1 VLVVDDERRS
11 GKQLARVLA
20 RAGYRCTLTGTIEDA
35 GAQLRS
41 GSYDLIICDIGLR
54 DESGQLLT
62 PQLDATAALVIGELD
77 DAMLAERA
85 ARLGADGYV
94 VRPFSPH
101 EVLIATVGALGRRRA
116 GTGTTG
122 EQLAE
127 QEETV
132 RRLCLAVEGE
142 DPEAAPLLSRMSGYC
157 WHIGRELELDLETCD
172 LLRVAS
178 LMHDVGNVGVPREIL
193 HKPGSLRRAERAAM
207 ERHAELGYRIL
218 AGTRVRLLEL
228 ASTIAWTHHERVDGS
243 GYPRGLDGSAIPVE
257 GRIAAVADVFAALTH
272 DRVHRPRRSRA
283 EAHELMREGRGTTFD
298 PDVLDAFFA
307 ADERLAAG
315 LPPASPGPRP
325 AAAGKERGALSPRER
340 QVLQL
345 AADGHSALDI
355 ADALFLSPGTVKTHF
370 QRIYAKLGARERA
383 AAVATGLRR
392 GLIE

>member
-1 VLVVDDERRS
+1 MLVVDDERKS
-11 GKQLARVLA
+11 GEQLARVLA
-20 RAGYRCTLTGTIEDA
+20 RAGYRCTLAGTIEDA
-35 GAQLRS
+35 GAHLRS
-41 GSYDLIICDIGLR
+41 ASYDLIICDIGLR
-54 DESGQLLT
+54 DESGHLLA

-85 ARLGADGYV
+85 AQLGADGYV

-116 GTGTTG
+116 ATGTSG
-122 EQLAE
+122 AQLSE

-157 WHIGRELELDLETCD
+157 WHIGRALELDLETCD

-178 LMHDVGNVGVPREIL
+178 LMHDVGNVAVPREIL
-193 HKPGSLRRAERAAM
+193 HKPGALTPAERAVM
-207 ERHAELGYRIL
+207 ERHAEVGYRIL
-218 AGTRVRLLEL
+218 AGTRMPLLEL
-228 ASTIAWTHHERVDGS
+228 ASTIALTHHERV
-243 GYPRGLDGSAIPVE
+243 DGSAIPVE

-272 DRVHRPRRSRA
+272 DRAHRPRRSRA
-283 EAHELMREGRGTTFD
+283 EAHEHMRDGRGTAFD
-298 PDVLDAFFA
+298 PDVLDAFLA
-307 ADERLAAG
+307 ADEQLAAV
-315 LPPASPGPRP
+315 PPAGPGPPP
-325 AAAGKERGALSPRER
+325 AAAVRERGALSPRER

-345 AADGHSALDI
+345 AADGHSAQDI

-370 QRIYAKLGARERA
+370 QRIYAKLGARDRA
-383 AAVATGLRR
+383 AAVATGMRR

>member
-1 VLVVDDERRS
+1 MLVVDDERKS
-11 GKQLARVLA
+11 GEQLARVLA
-20 RAGYRCTLTGTIEDA
+20 RAGYRCTLAGTIEDA
-35 GAQLRS
+35 GTHLRS
-41 GSYDLIICDIGLR
+41 ASYDLIICDIGLR
-54 DESGQLLT
+54 DESGHLLA

-85 ARLGADGYV
+85 AQLGADGYV

-116 GTGTTG
+116 GTGTSSA
-122 EQLAE
+122 QLAE

-157 WHIGRELELDLETCD
+157 WQIGRELELDLETCD

-178 LMHDVGNVGVPREIL
+178 LMHDVGNVAVPREIL
-193 HKPGSLRRAERAAM
+193 HKPGALTPAERAAM
-207 ERHAELGYRIL
+207 ERHAELGHRIL
-218 AGTRVRLLEL
+218 AGTRMRLLEL
-228 ASTIAWTHHERVDGS
+228 AGTIAWTHHERVDGS

-272 DRVHRPRRSRA
+272 DRAHRPRRSWT
-283 EAHELMREGRGTTFD
+283 EAHEHLRAGRGTAFD
-298 PDVLDAFFA
+298 PDVLDAFLA
-307 ADERLAAG
+307 AGERLAAIPSAG
-315 LPPASPGPRP
+315 PAPRR
-325 AAAGKERGALSPRER
+325 AAAGTARGALSPRER

-345 AADGHSALDI
+345 AADGHSAQDI

-370 QRIYAKLGARERA
+370 QRIYAKLGTRDRA
-383 AAVATGLRR
+383 AAVATGMRR